1 MRLLAT
7 MIGGYNVGALIELLS
22 SPEAAIADAAAT
34 GLSRTLLV
42 YDAYHD
48 DLELAATN
56 PHAERVIDLDRCRHK
71 SR

>member
-22 SPEAAIADAAAT
+22 SPEAAITDAAAP

-48 DLELAATN
+48 VLELAATN
-56 PHAERVIDLDRCRHK
+56 PHAQREIDLDRCRHK